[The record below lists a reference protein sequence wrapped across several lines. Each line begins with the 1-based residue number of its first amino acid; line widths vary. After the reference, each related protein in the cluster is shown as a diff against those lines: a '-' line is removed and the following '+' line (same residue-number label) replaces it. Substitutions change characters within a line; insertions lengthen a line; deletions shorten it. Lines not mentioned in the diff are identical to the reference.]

1 MVSVRERHPLVVL
14 PVFLALVLALAI
26 PLSAQNQAVVPDI
39 GFEIEGN
46 AALDQGGDYDWE
58 NVDRPPG
65 VLIQDPNSKAEPD
78 PSTFRPNSKFDQPES
93 WSIVQAQVGPG
104 QNELTNILSWLI
116 LPGGLGEDRPDDLWL
131 VLGMERTK
139 QEGTF
144 DLDFEFNQNPWD
156 GSSGGPNRTEG
167 DLVVGFELKGNP
179 TDKEKDLQVLI
190 LQFVPD
196 PDKQPEL
203 CDVTPGIPNVP
214 ALVKVGTD
222 PCPPYGDS
230 GWWYRFLADGAILAD
245 SGLGQATMNEDPFS
259 VPEWWPSTDAQG
271 NPRDVIGPFQFAEA
285 AINLTELG
293 IVASCS
299 TFSSVHAKSR
309 SSLEV
314 ESDLKD
320 LAGPVPLSVNCRL
333 DGHKFLDLNGN
344 GSWEPD
350 EPGLPNWEI
359 RLNDGSVMTYTNQSG
374 YYEFNYLADGTYRV
388 YEVCPVDWLQTA
400 PGFTDRDACG
410 TEDYTATLSLDHREV
425 NDLDFGDARPELDVA
440 KTCTADVFWGDDIEY
455 QVTVSNT
462 GNVPLLGVVVDDPV
476 TGLSETVDLAPGES
490 RTFTGTYYSIDAL
503 GSLHSGNHYL
513 FLPLIMRGPGQ
524 PDTPVSPPTFVAPGT
539 ITNTVTATTEFA
551 QVTLEDADSCVTNVH
566 VLEVSKDAQTSFTRT
581 YYWTIDKMVDD
592 PGPITLLPGASATP
606 QYTVTVNLD
615 VPPYVDGDWAVEGT
629 ITVDNPAPLD
639 AELESVT
646 DIVSPNIAATV
657 RCPSQTIPA
666 GGSLTCTYDPVQ
678 LPDGTNRTN
687 TATATLNNNNGRT
700 TDFSGSASVDFSRA
714 RMEEI
719 DEEVQVFDEF
729 WERPPP
735 PEYLGTVRYDEVP
748 VTFTFTRTIP
758 APGSIC
764 GLFEVPNEAFLVT
777 NDTDTVIPDDAN
789 VRVEILELCRAAFGF
804 EDLPSGAAGI
814 DWDYN
819 DWVATVELEPTVS
832 DPSAGG
838 DLLRMDFSV
847 QPEARGASYDH
858 AFSLNIPS
866 DGFGCDGTATLTRF
880 DGEGNVLFSESG
892 PFDASIDNEFQ
903 VLPRT
908 SDVFPPLSNTDEA
921 KPYVPAQ
928 RTALLSIVFDE
939 PCPFEPPEFDQDA
952 LIHGEGLFFSASLYV
967 YGSKQTIRP
976 GDERIV
982 LVPVQWKWPEE
993 RIPVWEAYPLVQE
1006 GDPPIFAWAW
1016 WTEWTDAVYDGKP

>member
-1 MVSVRERHPLVVL
+1 MLRVRERHPLFVL
-14 PVFLALVLALAI
+14 PVFLALVLALLAI
-26 PLSAQNQAVVPDI
+26 PLSAQDPVVVPDI
-39 GFEIEGN
+39 GFELEGN
-46 AALDQGGDYDWE
+46 ATFDEVGDYDWE
-58 NVDRPPG
+58 NLERPPG
-65 VLIQDPNSKAEPD
+65 VLIQDPNSKAETD
-78 PSTFRPNSKFDQPES
+78 PSTLRPDSKFDSPEG
-93 WSIVQAQVGPG
+93 WSIVPAQVGPG
-104 QNELTNILSWLI
+104 QNELTNVLSWFI
-116 LPGGLGEDRPDDLWL
+116 LPGELGEDRPDDLWL

-144 DLDFEFNQNPWD
+144 DLDFEFNQNYWD
-156 GSSGGPNRTEG
+156 DLSRGPTRTAG

-190 LQFVPD
+190 LQFD
-196 PDKQPEL
+196 DEKQPEL
-203 CDVTPGIPNVP
+203 CEVTPGIPNEP

-245 SGLGQATMNEDPFS
+245 SGLGQATMNEEPF
-259 VPEWWPSTDAQG
+259 PAPWPSTDAQG

-285 AINLTELG
+285 AINLTDLG
-293 IVASCS
+293 VVADCS

-320 LAGPVPLSVNCRL
+320 LAGPVPLAVNCRL
-333 DGHKFLDLNGN
+333 DGHKFLDLNGD

-350 EPGLPNWEI
+350 EPGLPDWEI
-359 RLNDGSVMTYTNQSG
+359 RLNDGSIMTYTNESG
-374 YYEFNYLADGTYRV
+374 YYEFNYLADGDYTV
-388 YEVCPVDWLQTA
+388 YEVCPDDWLQTA

-410 TEDYTATLSLDHREV
+410 TEVHTATLSLDHREV
-425 NDLDFGDARPELDVA
+425 NDLDFGDAMPRLDVA

-455 QVTVSNT
+455 EVTVGNT
-462 GNVPLLGVVVDDPV
+462 GNVPLLDIVVEDPL
-476 TGLSETVDLAPGES
+476 TGLSET
-490 RTFTGTYYSIDAL
+490 ID
-503 GSLHSGNHYL
+503 HVIY
-513 FLPLIMRGPGQ
+513 LPLVIRSTDSPLVPREPSGR
-524 PDTPVSPPTFVAPGT
+524 VSPAPGT

-551 QVTLEDADSCVTNVH
+551 QVTLEEAASCVTNLH

-592 PGPITLLPGASATP
+592 PGPIILLPGSSATP
-606 QYTVTVNLD
+606 LYTVTVKLD
-615 VPPYVDGDWAVEGT
+615 VPPYVDGDWAVEGS

-639 AELESVT
+639 AVLASVT
-646 DIVSPNIAATV
+646 DMVSPDIAATV
-657 RCPSQTIPA
+657 SCPPLAVPA
-666 GGSLTCTYDPVQ
+666 GGSLTCTYGPVQ

-687 TATATLNNNNGRT
+687 TATATLFNNNGGT
-700 TDFSGSASVDFSRA
+700 TDFVGSADVDFSRA
-714 RMEEI
+714 SMEEI

-729 WERPPP
+729 WEDPPRS
-735 PEYLGTVRYDEVP
+735 LGTVRYDEVP
-748 VTFTFTRTIP
+748 MTFTFTETIP
-758 APGSIC
+758 APGTIC

-777 NDTDTVIPDDAN
+777 NDTSTKITDDAN
-789 VRVEILELCRAAFGF
+789 VRVQILELCRAAFGF
-804 EDLPSGAAGI
+804 EDLPSPAVGI

-819 DWVATVELEPTVS
+819 DWLATVELEPTIS

-838 DLLRMDFSV
+838 GLLRMDFSI

-858 AFSLNIPS
+858 AFNLNIPS

-880 DGEGNVLFSESG
+880 DGEGNVLFSGSG
-892 PFDASIDNEFQ
+892 PFDASIDNEYQ

-908 SDVFPPLSNTDEA
+908 SDVFPALSNTDES
-921 KPYVPAQ
+921 KPYVPAG

-939 PCPFEPPEFDQDA
+939 PCPFEPPEFEQEA

-967 YGSKQTIRP
+967 YGSGQTIGP

-982 LVPVQWKWPEE
+982 LVPVEWKWPEE

-1006 GDPPIFAWAW
+1006 GNPPIFPWGW
-1016 WTEWTDAVYDGKP
+1016 WTEWTDAVYDGTP